1 MAAVKIWGKGE
12 RGWGGEITCIQTHR
26 QESLA
31 EKVAPSRVAQGE
43 ETGVAWRVLTTGGL
57 KVSWVGRCPSS
68 CMPGTCECDL
78 IWKRLFADV
87 IQFKVEPHYLRVGQN
102 PMADVLIRQEKL
114 GHKGKMG
121 MGGWRQR
128 LE

>member
-1 MAAVKIWGKGE
+1 MDGVPHHVCLEPVNATLFGN
-12 RGWGGEITCIQTHR
+12 
-26 QESLA
+26 
-31 EKVAPSRVAQGE
+31 RV
-43 ETGVAWRVLTTGGL
+43 
-57 KVSWVGRCPSS
+57 
-68 CMPGTCECDL
+68 
-78 IWKRLFADV
+78 FADV

>member
-1 MAAVKIWGKGE
+1 M
-12 RGWGGEITCIQTHR
+12 
-26 QESLA
+26 SLFGN
-31 EKVAPSRVAQGE
+31 RV
-43 ETGVAWRVLTTGGL
+43 
-57 KVSWVGRCPSS
+57 
-68 CMPGTCECDL
+68 
-78 IWKRLFADV
+78 FADV
-87 IQFKVEPHYLRVGQN
+87 IQFKVELHYFRAGQN